1 METFLFITGIIFT
14 IISLYIRIKKLYI
27 PFNYNLKSNV
37 QDAKSNLDIMRKFQI
52 VGPIFIILSILL
64 ILS

>member
-1 METFLFITGIIFT
+1 MEIFLLIVGVIFT
-14 IISLYIRIKKLYI
+14 LIALYIRIKKLYI

-37 QDAKSNLDIMRKFQI
+37 QNAKSNLDIMRKFQI
-52 VGPIFIILSILL
+52 FGPIFIILSILL